1 MATKGDNDDE
11 NDRCDCNKNKRS
23 NYPVFTN
30 PLDMERFFNQQMDE
44 IVKSFGIFGSFFNG
58 FPEYP
63 SSRNPEVFESD
74 QNNSEDQSGS
84 RDFMLK
90 NFSDSRQNSET
101 PSYHEPRTEIDS
113 FKLDVGE
120 NGDQKVDSDLDKS
133 GINSADLDKL
143 YRHPQEGSANQ
154 GVFPFFGHRGPGSI
168 FGQMFGPNSQ
178 FPDNM
183 LRPQVPNDENSGGN
197 WTTRSY
203 SFSQSSSRS
212 QFQLPDGSTEE
223 KSVTTDNQGNKINKL
238 MKTTRDGEW
247 YCRTCITK
255 PGGTEECQEES
266 SHNYQPSE
274 YGSSM
279 DAPDERPQEL
289 SRWNEKFAY
298 FSDYVR
304 GNTTNNLAEQMIK
317 KEIEYRD
324 SLIEK
329 LKKLK

>member
-279 DAPDERPQEL
+279 DAPDERPQVFGGFGPYGSFGGDHMHRNRRDDPRSEML
-289 SRWNEKFAY
+289 K
-298 FSDYVR
+298 
-304 GNTTNNLAEQMIK
+304 K
-317 KEIEYRD
+317 KEESEN
-324 SLIEK
+324 SLFDK
-329 LKKLK
+329 FFGGR

>member
-90 NFSDSRQNSET
+90 NFSDSRQNSES

-183 LRPQVPNDENSGGN
+183 LRPQVKISVFVANLCRCAHRIKRLNQI
-197 WTTRSY
+197 
-203 SFSQSSSRS
+203 QS
-212 QFQLPDGSTEE
+212 
-223 KSVTTDNQGNKINKL
+223 
-238 MKTTRDGEW
+238 
-247 YCRTCITK
+247 
-255 PGGTEECQEES
+255 
-266 SHNYQPSE
+266 
-274 YGSSM
+274 
-279 DAPDERPQEL
+279 
-289 SRWNEKFAY
+289 
-298 FSDYVR
+298 
-304 GNTTNNLAEQMIK
+304 
-317 KEIEYRD
+317 
-324 SLIEK
+324 
-329 LKKLK
+329 